1 MGRYR
6 RMRPLVSFAL
16 AAAMIVILAL
26 WLTGIL
32 RIQVDLTPIDQNPT
46 AVLVAV
52 VMSLIAAL
60 LLYEW

>member
-6 RMRPLVSFAL
+6 RMRPVVSFGL
-16 AAAMIVILAL
+16 ATAMILVLAL

-32 RIQVDLTPIDQNPT
+32 QIQIDLSPIDNNPT
-46 AVLVAV
+46 AVLVAI
-52 VMSLIAAL
+52 VMSLLAAL

>member
-6 RMRPLVSFAL
+6 RVRPFVSFAL
-16 AAAMIVILAL
+16 ATGMIFVLAL

-32 RIQVDLTPIDQNPT
+32 QIGVDLTPIDTNPT
-46 AVLVAV
+46 AVLVAL
-52 VMSLIAAL
+52 VMSLLAAL